1 MTLKDE
7 LPRSVGVQYATREEG
22 EIAPERMKRLR
33 QSRINAQL

>member
-7 LPRSVGVQYATREEG
+7 LPRSIGAQCATREEG